1 MFRPN
6 PFPQACVPDA
16 SPGLDFAPACGG
28 QIFAEC
34 RL

>member
-6 PFPQACVPDA
+6 PFPRARVPDA
-16 SPGLDFAPACGG
+16 SPGLDFMPARGG
-28 QIFAEC
+28 PIFAEC

>member
-1 MFRPN
+1 MFRLN

-16 SPGLDFAPACGG
+16 SPDPDLTPACRG